1 MATNLNLIEKANEI
15 ERNLPSGEFTLGK
28 GLLQPFN
35 ESNSGSRKIMQGIQK
50 EQSIQL
56 LHPETPLIVTG
67 YENKFGYYSS
77 EFVTADSDY
86 VVVDKIIKN
95 KNKYCVLLHDINN
108 NRLHCIMRVGY
119 VYSTE
124 FYGYDLNT
132 SYLDRLRPK
141 DIIPKGKPIS
151 YSASF
156 DDEFNKQDGVN
167 LTTIYMNLGRT
178 TEDPIVLSE
187 SAAKKFTSP
196 LYHSISIIINDNDI
210 PLNLYGNDNNYKIFP
225 DIGEEVKNG
234 ILCAIRRE
242 RKDDEALYSQSKERL
257 KEIMISDVRYI
268 CSGEVIDID
277 VYCNNVEK
285 LNDIYN
291 TQLGVYYKE
300 NMEYSLNL
308 YNAVNNFMKSH
319 SGCKM
324 TYEMEVEYTICK
336 KTINDV
342 SYMKEKAFNNICCDI
357 MVRDYVPVNVGDKI
371 TDRYGGKG
379 VISAIIK
386 DEKMPMYY
394 RHGSW
399 NYVDA
404 IYNQCTVI
412 NRENPGQLNETEI
425 TYIGSK
431 LVDKIAE
438 MRENAEKM
446 DDAFTNNYNNAMYK
460 AVTQA
465 EEWLY
470 TYYSIINPEQAKEF
484 HENVLGRLSFEERQ
498 DVIWSIIQDGELY
511 LVITPMRNIF
521 TIDTLRQLYNA
532 FPFIRDDKD
541 YLYVHQKDSNGV
553 PRLVK
558 TRRPMVIGK
567 KYIYRLKQLA
577 EEKFSAV
584 SLASTNIK
592 GENTKTKANKLHIS
606 PISKTPV
613 RFGNMEASELMQLKY
628 CQYTIEAFMMLSTSP
643 IARRLMK
650 NLLTG
655 DPFDRNITLDGSSK
669 SRNVEIVNAYLK
681 AMGLRLVFT
690 KKPKVI
696 ISPITLYPIRY
707 VPTIEPYDKV
717 SPIRIIPFVTK
728 EGIDNAI
735 KLAKNIYY
743 KDKKSKNDIAMNNH
757 IEEVVYDLSK
767 YATSDEDLINKV
779 KEVPTFK
786 KLVSPIQIYPIEI
799 YDIDKFNKD

>member
-1 MATNLNLIEKANEI
+1 MATNLNLTEIANEI
-15 ERNLPSGEFTLGK
+15 EKNLPSGEFTLGK

-56 LHPETPLIVTG
+56 LKPETPLIMTG
-67 YENKFGYYSS
+67 YENQFGYLSS
-77 EFVTADSDY
+77 GFVTADSDY
-86 VVVDKIIKN
+86 VVITKIIKN

-108 NRLHCIMRVGY
+108 NQLHCIMRVGY
-119 VYSTE
+119 VYHTE
-124 FYGYDLNT
+124 YYGYDLNT
-132 SYLDRLRPK
+132 SYLDKLRPQNM
-141 DIIPKGKPIS
+141 IPKGTPMI

-156 DDEFNKQDGVN
+156 DDELNKQDGVN
-167 LTTIYMNLGRT
+167 LTTVYMNLGRT

-210 PLNLYGNDNNYKIFP
+210 PLNLYGNDEYYKVFP
-225 DIGEEVKNG
+225 DIGEQVKNG

-268 CSGEVIDID
+268 CNGEVIDID

-291 TQLGVYYKE
+291 TQLEVYYRE
-300 NMEYSLNL
+300 NMDYSLNL
-308 YNAVNNFMKSH
+308 YNAVNKFMKDH
-319 SGCKM
+319 PNCTM
-324 TYEMEVEYTICK
+324 TYDMQKEYYKAKDTV
-336 KTINDV
+336 NDV
-342 SYMKEKAFNNICCDI
+342 PYIKEKAFNNICCDI
-357 MVRDYVPVNVGDKI
+357 IVRDYIPVNVGDKI

-386 DEKMPMYY
+386 DEKMPMYF
-394 RHGSW
+394 RHGTW

-431 LVDKIAE
+431 LVEKIAE
-438 MRENAEKM
+438 MWSNAEKM
-446 DDAFTNNYNNAMYK
+446 DDSFTNNYNNAMYQT
-460 AVTQA
+460 VTQA

-470 TYYSIINPEQAKEF
+470 TYYSIINPDQAKDF

-498 DVIWSIIQDGELY
+498 DTIWSIIQDGELY

-532 FPFIRDDKD
+532 FPFIRDEDD

-606 PISKTPV
+606 AISKTPV

-643 IARRLMK
+643 IARRLMR

-655 DPFDRNITLDGSSK
+655 DPFDRNITLDGKSK

-681 AMGLRLVFT
+681 AMGLRLVF
-690 KKPKVI
+690 KRKPKKI
-696 ISPITLYPIRY
+696 ITPITIYPVCYSPLYGE
-707 VPTIEPYDKV
+707 PTNKDVVKV
-717 SPIRIIPFVTK
+717 TPFVTE
-728 EGIDNAI
+728 EGIKKAI
-735 KLAKNIYY
+735 KTARKIYY
-743 KDKKSKNDIAMNNH
+743 KDKEIKKDIEADEHINEVILNLAQTAMSDK
-757 IEEVVYDLSK
+757 DLQ
-767 YATSDEDLINKV
+767 TKV
-779 KEVPTFK
+779 KEVNT
-786 KLVSPIQIYPIEI
+786 
-799 YDIDKFNKD
+799 FNKLHNVVFIDAVELYGGDNNNN